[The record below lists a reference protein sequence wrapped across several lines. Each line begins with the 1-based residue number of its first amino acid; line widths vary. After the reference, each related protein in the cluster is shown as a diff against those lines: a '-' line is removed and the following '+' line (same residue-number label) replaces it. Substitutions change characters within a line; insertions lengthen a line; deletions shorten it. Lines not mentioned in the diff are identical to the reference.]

1 MTDRLAEMQKQEKVI
16 AAHMEFDQGQIYWQM
31 AFLDEA
37 EINMDAVYDA
47 MDCYKNA
54 ANMAN
59 NNDVELECISS
70 YYLGRLYYLGLKNL

>member
-1 MTDRLAEMQKQEKVI
+1 
-16 AAHMEFDQGQIYWQM
+16 MEFDQGQLSWKK

-37 EINMDAVYDA
+37 EINMDSVYDA

-59 NNDVELECISS
+59 NNDIELECISS
-70 YYLGRLYYLGLKNL
+70 YYLGRLYYLGLKNLQKGKRCYMEV